1 LMAFG
6 RFNGHEFGQDR
17 RGRQHASQARR

>member
-1 LMAFG
+1 LLAFG
-6 RFNGHEFGQDR
+6 LFNGHEFGQDR